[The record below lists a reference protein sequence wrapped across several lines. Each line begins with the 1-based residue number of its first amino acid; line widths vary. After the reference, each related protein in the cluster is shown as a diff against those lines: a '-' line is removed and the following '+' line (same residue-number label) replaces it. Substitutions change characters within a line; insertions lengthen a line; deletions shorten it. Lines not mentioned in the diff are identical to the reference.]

1 MIKQKTGRLFIIS
14 AASGAGKTT
23 IVKKLIDNLDNL
35 KVSVSHTTRQPRLK
49 EINEKDYFFVNTE
62 EFNAM
67 IKDNQFIEY
76 ANCHGNMYG
85 TSRKSIEYI
94 LNNQQDA
101 ILEIDWQG
109 ARAIKKLYPEAIS
122 IFIMPPNIDTLRERL
137 VKRDQDSLSVIENRM
152 QAAKEEISH
161 ADEFD
166 YVTINDN
173 LDETIDYLIKVFL
186 K

>member
-1 MIKQKTGRLFIIS
+1 
-14 AASGAGKTT
+14 
-23 IVKKLIDNLDNL
+23 
-35 KVSVSHTTRQPRLK
+35 
-49 EINEKDYFFVNTE
+49 
-62 EFNAM
+62 
-67 IKDNQFIEY
+67 
-76 ANCHGNMYG
+76 
-85 TSRKSIEYI
+85 
-94 LNNQQDA
+94 
-101 ILEIDWQG
+101 
-109 ARAIKKLYPEAIS
+109 
-122 IFIMPPNIDTLRERL
+122 MPPNIDTLRERL